1 MSGSNS
7 SAPRANAP
15 AGAPAPEAVSLTVH
29 GVAGPDFSDPGT
41 ASQARTRI
49 GRLKMLLV
57 LLVCASPVIAS
68 YFTYFVIRP
77 EGRTN
82 YSTLI
87 LPTRS
92 LSAELNLRTLEGAP
106 VAPKSLH
113 GQWLMVLVGPAACD
127 TACEERLFMQR
138 QLREMMGRERDRLDK
153 LWLVTDDAPIAPGL
167 LQALAGPVPVTVL
180 RVDAAALARWLE
192 PEAGHQLQDHL
203 YVVDPM
209 GEWMMRAPAKPEP
222 SRLKRDIDRVLR
234 ASAFWDKAGRG
245 P

>member
-7 SAPRANAP
+7 SAPHDAA
-15 AGAPAPEAVSLTVH
+15 APEALALTVH
-29 GVAGPDFSDPGT
+29 GVVGPDLRDPGIAT
-41 ASQARTRI
+41 QARTRG

-68 YFTYFVIRP
+68 YLTYFVIRP

-92 LSAELNLRTLEGAP
+92 LPAELNLRTLEGEP
-106 VAPKSLH
+106 VTPRSLR
-113 GQWLMVLVGPAACD
+113 GQWLMVAVGPAACD
-127 TACEERLFMQR
+127 SVCEQRFFMQR
-138 QLREMMGRERDRLDK
+138 QLREMMGRERERLDK
-153 LWLVTDDAPIAPGL
+153 LWLVTDDAPITP
-167 LQALAGPVPVTVL
+167 ALREALGGKVPVTVL
-180 RVDAAALARWLE
+180 RADAAAVARWLE
-192 PEAGHQLQDHL
+192 PEAGKALQDHL
-203 YVVDPM
+203 YIVDPM
-209 GEWMMRAPAKPEP
+209 GEWMMRVPAQPEP
-222 SRLKRDIDRVLR
+222 SRVKRDIDRVLR

>member
-1 MSGSNS
+1 MPGSNS
-7 SAPRANAP
+7 SVPHSAAAAEPVA
-15 AGAPAPEAVSLTVH
+15 LTVH
-29 GVAGPDFSDPGT
+29 GVAGPDLSDPGT
-41 ASQARTRI
+41 ATQARTRG

-68 YFTYFVIRP
+68 YLTYFVIRP

-92 LSAELNLRTLEGAP
+92 LPAALNLRTLEGAA
-106 VAPKSLH
+106 VTPKSLH

-127 TACEERLFMQR
+127 KACEDRFFMQR
-138 QLREMMGRERDRLDK
+138 QLREMMGRERERLDK
-153 LWLVTDDAPIAPGL
+153 LWLVTDDAPISPVL
-167 LQALAGPVPVTVL
+167 LEALGGKVPVTVL
-180 RVDAAALARWLE
+180 RADAAAVASWLQ
-192 PEAGHQLQDHL
+192 PEAGHQLQEHL
-203 YVVDPM
+203 YIVDPM

-234 ASAFWDKAGRG
+234 GSAFWDKPGRG

>member
-7 SAPRANAP
+7 SAPH
-15 AGAPAPEAVSLTVH
+15 GAAQSTPEAVALTVH
-29 GVAGPDFSDPGT
+29 GVAGPDLRDPGT
-41 ASQARTRI
+41 AGDARTRG

-92 LSAELNLRTLEGAP
+92 LPAELNLRALDGTA
-106 VAPKSLH
+106 VTPKSLQ
-113 GQWLMVLVGPAACD
+113 GQWLMVLVGPASCD
-127 TACEERLFMQR
+127 AGCEQRLFLQR
-138 QLREMMGRERDRLDK
+138 QLREMMGRERERLDK
-153 LWLVTDDAPIAPGL
+153 VWLVTDDAPLTPAL
-167 LQALAGPVPVTVL
+167 REALAGKVPVNVL
-180 RVDAAALARWLE
+180 RADGAAVARWLQ
-192 PEAGHQLQDHL
+192 PEAGKRLEEHM

-209 GEWMMRAPAKPEP
+209 GEWMMRVPAEAEP
-222 SRLKRDIDRVLR
+222 ARVKRDIDRVLR
-234 ASAFWDKAGRG
+234 ASAFWDKPGRG